1 MWLQKVVAASRGEGV
16 AAGIFG
22 RAYLKWTQYW
32 GCRLM
37 RLLLE
42 VVVLL
47 MTLLQV
53 FRSGGELAASAL
65 SS

>member
-1 MWLQKVVAASRGEGV
+1 MLLQKLVAMSRGEGV

-22 RAYLKWTQYW
+22 RDYLEWTQYW

-47 MTLLQV
+47 MIFITGDEKL
-53 FRSGGELAASAL
+53 R
-65 SS
+65 